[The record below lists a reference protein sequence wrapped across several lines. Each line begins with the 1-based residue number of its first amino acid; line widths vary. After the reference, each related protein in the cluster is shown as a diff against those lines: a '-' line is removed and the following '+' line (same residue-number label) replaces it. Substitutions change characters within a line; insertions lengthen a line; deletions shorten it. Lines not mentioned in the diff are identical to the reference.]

1 MLRMME
7 VPLVVPEAQPFYL
20 PAGRIGCLLLH
31 GFSANPEEMRW
42 LGDYLN
48 SQGHTILGVR
58 LAGHGTDPHD
68 MARTRWTDWLIDV
81 EESLGILGATTKRVV
96 VVGQSMGG
104 MIALTAAARYPV
116 DAIVAIS
123 TPYQIFDRELLAN
136 LPAIRRRK
144 TLERKPAAAHATL
157 GLRREADYPA
167 YAAVPVCIYA
177 EIAGLQEALQAAL
190 PQVAAPALLIHSQ
203 SDAAVPAAAMQQIY
217 DRLGSTR
224 KEMMSLEGFDHSVVR
239 DPKRQVVF
247 ERIGEFIRLLAQA
260 D

>member
-20 PAGRIGCLLLH
+20 PAGRTGCLLLH

-42 LGDYLN
+42 LGDYLS
-48 SQGHTILGVR
+48 SQGHAVFGVR

-68 MARTRWTDWLIDV
+68 LERTRWTDWLIDV
-81 EESLGILGATTKRVV
+81 EEGLGILGATTERVV

-144 TLERKPAAAHATL
+144 TLERKPAAAHPTL
-157 GLRREADYPA
+157 GLR
-167 YAAVPVCIYA
+167 
-177 EIAGLQEALQAAL
+177 LS
-190 PQVAAPALLIHSQ
+190 LIH
-203 SDAAVPAAAMQQIY
+203 I
-217 DRLGSTR
+217 
-224 KEMMSLEGFDHSVVR
+224 
-239 DPKRQVVF
+239 
-247 ERIGEFIRLLAQA
+247 
-260 D
+260 

>member
-1 MLRMME
+1 MME
-7 VPLVVPEAQPFYL
+7 LPLVVQGAQPFYL
-20 PAGRIGCLLLH
+20 PAGRTGCLVLH

-42 LGDYLN
+42 LGDYLY

-68 MARTRWTDWLIDV
+68 LARTRWADWLIDV
-81 EESLGILGATTKRVV
+81 EDGLGILRATTERVLV
-96 VVGQSMGG
+96 IGQSMGG
-104 MIALTAAARYPV
+104 MIALTAAARYAV
-116 DAIVAIS
+116 DAVVAIS
-123 TPYQIFDRELLAN
+123 TPYQIFDQELLAN

-203 SDAAVPAAAMQQIY
+203 SDAAVPAAALQQIY
-217 DRLGSTR
+217 DRLSSTC
-224 KEMMSLEGFDHSVVR
+224 KEMILLEGFDHSVVR

-247 ERIGEFIRLLAQA
+247 ERIGEFIRTLGQV